1 MQRWPHA
8 RWPCWLF
15 MFHRITGQDLESLD
29 MSCMENEVSPMSPL
43 KVSEFLI
50 PKDSKH
56 WSKGQMQGVPPSS
69 FPNHEPGLQGR
80 MNAIQWTHCKHA
92 IGKMNGE
99 CTKRQILHFDQI
111 HHWVR
116 VKTGTK
122 SALASIHGYL
132 GRCPPILMLVNF
144 RFEYNLQSNHPQ
156 ATKPR
161 SRKRNFRVCDTT
173 WGERS
178 ICPVPQ
184 GEEMRT

>member
-1 MQRWPHA
+1 MLGGLA
-8 RWPCWLF
+8 GFSCS
-15 MFHRITGQDLESLD
+15 TESLVPYVPYK
-29 MSCMENEVSPMSPL
+29 SLRVL
-43 KVSEFLI
+43 
-50 PKDSKH
+50 DSKGFKALVKR
-56 WSKGQMQGVPPSS
+56 SDARCSAKQLS
-69 FPNHEPGLQGR
+69 
-80 MNAIQWTHCKHA
+80 KHA

-144 RFEYNLQSNHPQ
+144 RFEYNLQSNHPH

-173 WGERS
+173 
-178 ICPVPQ
+178 
-184 GEEMRT
+184 